1 MLRKRGFM
9 SFSFLDRNDDHS
21 RNLPL
26 IKKKTIE
33 LILPRHTIK
42 PNHSKWYIIS
52 NKDQPLERN
61 GVSNDDNDM
70 IEQ

>member
-1 MLRKRGFM
+1 M
-9 SFSFLDRNDDHS
+9 SLSFLDRKDDHS
-21 RNLPL
+21 RNLPMPE
-26 IKKKTIE
+26 KKTIE

-42 PNHSKWYIIS
+42 PNHSKCYIIS

-61 GVSNDDNDM
+61 GASNDDNEM